1 MNLKV
6 FVILLATVASVFSFE
21 EEGFYVEDQVNET
34 SLFQLAVRPTPYEC
48 PSENVIV
55 QRYRCHDKETKS
67 WKDCYR
73 RSCCKGYTLMAGR
86 CLQADQD
93 PCSLD
98 LCEQKCSVF
107 FGRVICTCFGGYK
120 FHPENQ
126 KNGIRPYC
134 IDVDEC
140 DEDNGNCE
148 QQCVNS
154 VGSYECRCGDGFGLR
169 DDARTCMATNITV
182 AAATLSTPTA
192 SNHMQLTSSI
202 NVNESGC
209 HASCDHLVKIEKRM
223 KSLEEKISAMSTA
236 IKLYSFASGPP
247 GPEGPSG
254 PDGPPGPRGFPGPPG
269 ANGKPGPTGETQG
282 ITYNPLLPELDPE
295 DLPLDSYT
303 LLKVE
308 GSSKFCRCK
317 RGPIGPPGSPGA
329 TGERGLRGETGLNG
343 EKGEPGSFDHLVLLV
358 ADLKYDIQ
366 ALKDRVFNEKQPP
379 LLDMQKAVREE
390 MARSLNQSFNHM
402 DTLIDIAERE
412 PTETDQRLDD

>member
-1 MNLKV
+1 
-6 FVILLATVASVFSFE
+6 
-21 EEGFYVEDQVNET
+21 
-34 SLFQLAVRPTPYEC
+34 
-48 PSENVIV
+48 
-55 QRYRCHDKETKS
+55 
-67 WKDCYR
+67 
-73 RSCCKGYTLMAGR
+73 MAGR

-140 DEDNGNCE
+140 DQENGNCE
-148 QQCVNS
+148 QQCANS
-154 VGSYECRCGDGFGLR
+154 DGSYKCRCGDGFALR
-169 DDARTCMATNITV
+169 DDGRTCEATNVST
-182 AAATLSTPTA
+182 AAATTLTTLTA
-192 SNHMQLTSSI
+192 SNQTQVASS
-202 NVNESGC
+202 NAVSEQGC

-254 PDGPPGPRGFPGPPG
+254 PDGPPGPRGFPGPAGSNGEPG
-269 ANGKPGPTGETQG
+269 APGEAQSVSF
-282 ITYNPLLPELDPE
+282 NPLLPELDPE

-303 LLKVE
+303 LLKSE
-308 GSSKFCRCK
+308 GSSNFCRCK

-329 TGERGLRGETGLNG
+329 TGERGLRGETGFNG

-366 ALKDRVFNEKQPP
+366 ALKDKVFNEKQPP
-379 LLDMQKAVREE
+379 VLDLQKAIREE
-390 MARSLNQSFNHM
+390 MARSLNQSFNDV
-402 DTLIDIAERE
+402 DTIMSMTGTES
-412 PTETDQRLDD
+412 TETSQILDD